1 MGNPGLPDPRV
12 APRVS
17 PSLLTFTPIH
27 PLLVS
32 LLLLP
37 FPFRTH
43 ILLVSIHPLVR
54 DPPLPSADLNDIFE
68 GKFRRN
74 RGKHFVL
81 GGASLLPAYFSSP
94 FHVHRVPLFS
104 LLCSS
109 SPFLRSGKQ
118 NSTDPSIHLPYVLC
132 PLHQSLYSR
141 WNGDTVTWGQLL
153 RMSCASILQLTVYN
167 TRCNYCRE
175 YSRRGDFEVRGGER
189 ERRIKFN
196 AT

>member
-37 FPFRTH
+37 SPLRTH

-94 FHVHRVPLFS
+94 FHVRRVPLFS
-104 LLCSS
+104 LL
-109 SPFLRSGKQ
+109 PFPEVGQTEFDRPVD
-118 NSTDPSIHLPYVLC
+118 TRHLPYVLC

-175 YSRRGDFEVRGGER
+175 YSRRGDFEVKGGER
-189 ERRIKFN
+189 EREELNLMQRK
-196 AT
+196 

>member
-94 FHVHRVPLFS
+94 FHIHRSSVFPSLF
-104 LLCSS
+104 LL
-109 SPFLRSGKQ
+109 PFPEVGQTEFDRPVD
-118 NSTDPSIHLPYVLC
+118 TRHLPYVLC
-132 PLHQSLYSR
+132 PLHQS
-141 WNGDTVTWGQLL
+141 
-153 RMSCASILQLTVYN
+153 I
-167 TRCNYCRE
+167 
-175 YSRRGDFEVRGGER
+175 FEVEWGHGHLGAVVENVLRVDIAANR
-189 ERRIKFN
+189 V
-196 AT
+196 

>member
-37 FPFRTH
+37 SPLRTH

-94 FHVHRVPLFS
+94 FHIHRSSVFPSLFLLPFPEVGQTEFDRPVDTPS
-104 LLCSS
+104 LRAM
-109 SPFLRSGKQ
+109 PFA
-118 NSTDPSIHLPYVLC
+118 P
-132 PLHQSLYSR
+132 
-141 WNGDTVTWGQLL
+141 
-153 RMSCASILQLTVYN
+153 VYI
-167 TRCNYCRE
+167 
-175 YSRRGDFEVRGGER
+175 RGGMGTR
-189 ERRIKFN
+189 SLGGSC
-196 AT
+196 

>member
-1 MGNPGLPDPRV
+1 MYIWEQIQFEWISSKLEMGNPGLPDPRV

-37 FPFRTH
+37 SPLRTH

-81 GGASLLPAYFSSP
+81 GGASLLPAFLPPSMYTAFLCFPSSAPPPLSWGRANRIRPTRRYTTPSLRAMP
-94 FHVHRVPLFS
+94 FAPV
-104 LLCSS
+104 
-109 SPFLRSGKQ
+109 
-118 NSTDPSIHLPYVLC
+118 SI
-132 PLHQSLYSR
+132 
-141 WNGDTVTWGQLL
+141 
-153 RMSCASILQLTVYN
+153 
-167 TRCNYCRE
+167 
-175 YSRRGDFEVRGGER
+175 FEVEWGHGHLGAVVENVLRVDIAANR
-189 ERRIKFN
+189 V
-196 AT
+196 

>member
-32 LLLLP
+32 LLFLP

-132 PLHQSLYSR
+132 PLHQS
-141 WNGDTVTWGQLL
+141 
-153 RMSCASILQLTVYN
+153 I
-167 TRCNYCRE
+167 
-175 YSRRGDFEVRGGER
+175 FEVEWGHGHLGAVVENVLRVDIAANR
-189 ERRIKFN
+189 V
-196 AT
+196 